1 MWLSNLTF
9 KNTTHKYYTHISTN
23 SCYTFSIYTSVLH
36 CCDLIC
42 DTYLFKLFIFCVE
55 WNGSF
60 GFSNSTRSRSS
71 VDYLYI
77 WKSRSIFFLEIIAK
91 KNFLLLCC
99 WPSSEYFESEMNYCE
114 FVWLF
119 YKKYWQEKIL
129 KLPLETL
136 PLLSRPLIAI
146 DDHYPKGIWFIP
158 PWLFFFRWCFFYMT
172 AEVSVLLI
180 PAVPVCQSSIES
192 PQCSFF
198 PYCYAMYYSLA
209 SFLSGIRQR
218 IELQTTILQLA
229 HPSFWQQINKRST
242 RGQLYKSWVAFPLMT
257 NYQNVFY
264 SLAHNTYLTDGEV
277 RATKRDITCR
287 FLIGWFLSFV
297 VVSCFLLIF
306 LPPPHIYYI

>member
-1 MWLSNLTF
+1 MLLALFRIFWIRNELLWICLIILQKVLAR
-9 KNTTHKYYTHISTN
+9 KNPKIAIGNFTPS
-23 SCYTFSIYTSVLH
+23 FPAAH
-36 CCDLIC
+36 CNRWSLPKRDLI
-42 DTYLFKLFIFCVE
+42 YP
-55 WNGSF
+55 
-60 GFSNSTRSRSS
+60 S
-71 VDYLYI
+71 V
-77 WKSRSIFFLEIIAK
+77 
-91 KNFLLLCC
+91 
-99 WPSSEYFESEMNYCE
+99 
-114 FVWLF
+114 
-119 YKKYWQEKIL
+119 
-129 KLPLETL
+129 T
-136 PLLSRPLIAI
+136 
-146 DDHYPKGIWFIP
+146 
-158 PWLFFFRWCFFYMT
+158 LFFSDDASFFYMT

-297 VVSCFLLIF
+297 VVSRFLLIF

>member
-1 MWLSNLTF
+1 MRDILFDCEVIVSFWLSCLSTETVNLQ
-9 KNTTHKYYTHISTN
+9 NRSYS
-23 SCYTFSIYTSVLH
+23 
-36 CCDLIC
+36 LI
-42 DTYLFKLFIFCVE
+42 
-55 WNGSF
+55 
-60 GFSNSTRSRSS
+60 
-71 VDYLYI
+71 
-77 WKSRSIFFLEIIAK
+77 
-91 KNFLLLCC
+91 
-99 WPSSEYFESEMNYCE
+99 
-114 FVWLF
+114 WLM
-119 YKKYWQEKIL
+119 
-129 KLPLETL
+129 
-136 PLLSRPLIAI
+136 LS
-146 DDHYPKGIWFIP
+146 
-158 PWLFFFRWCFFYMT
+158 YMT

>member
-91 KNFLLLCC
+91 KNCFASMLLA
-99 WPSSEYFESEMNYCE
+99 
-114 FVWLF
+114 LF
-119 YKKYWQEKIL
+119 RIFWIRNELLWICLIILQKALARKNPKIAIA
-129 KLPLETL
+129 LETL
-136 PLLSRPLIAI
+136 PLLSPPLIAI

-158 PWLFFFRWCFFYMT
+158 PWLFFFQMMLPSFTWPQKLVFYWYQLFLFVK
-172 AEVSVLLI
+172 AALNLPNVV
-180 PAVPVCQSSIES
+180 
-192 PQCSFF
+192 FF
-198 PYCYAMYYSLA
+198 PTAMLCTTPLLLFCLESDRGLNYK
-209 SFLSGIRQR
+209 
-218 IELQTTILQLA
+218 LQ
-229 HPSFWQQINKRST
+229 FCN
-242 RGQLYKSWVAFPLMT
+242 
-257 NYQNVFY
+257 
-264 SLAHNTYLTDGEV
+264 
-277 RATKRDITCR
+277 
-287 FLIGWFLSFV
+287 
-297 VVSCFLLIF
+297 
-306 LPPPHIYYI
+306 